1 MKKNLLILIAFPIA
15 FGFLACNN
23 EPKDSVEKADS
34 VNESKTD
41 TAGTSEKNTIA
52 VDKDCSE
59 FMVRAASGGMMEVEL
74 GKLAQEKAKN
84 QRVKDFGAMMVRDH
98 SKAGD
103 ELKGLAASKNVTLPT
118 SVGEDHQKHMDDL
131 NKKSGNDFDKAY
143 IKMMVDDHKEDISD
157 FEKASNNATDAAVK
171 AWATKTLPT
180 LRTHL
185 DSAQAIHK
193 KI

>member
-1 MKKNLLILIAFPIA
+1 MKKNFLLLIAIPLAI
-15 FGFLACNN
+15 GFTACNN

-34 VNESKTD
+34 ANSAKTD
-41 TAGTSEKNTIA
+41 TAGTSAKNTIA

-74 GKLAQEKAKN
+74 GKLALEKSKN

-98 SKAGD
+98 SKGGD
-103 ELKGLAASKNVTLPT
+103 ELKGLAAAKNVTLPAT
-118 SVGEDHQKHMDDL
+118 VGEDHQKHMDDL
-131 NKKSGNDFDKAY
+131 NKKSGHDFDKAY
-143 IKMMVDDHKEDISD
+143 MKMMVDDHKEDISD
-157 FEKASNNATDAAVK
+157 FEKASKNATDADLK

-185 DSAQAIHK
+185 DSAQAINK
-193 KI
+193 KL